1 MTNHYQPI
9 IGLEIHVEL
18 STQSKMFCQCS
29 GSWQGYETNANT
41 CPVCLGLPGALP
53 VPNRQ
58 AVERTIKIAQALG
71 CTINKR
77 SHFDRKHYFYPDL
90 PKGYQISQ
98 YDEPIGIQGSA
109 EYKVQSTKTKEYVTK
124 SARIHRVHLEEDTG
138 KLMHVGS
145 DSLVDFNRSGVPL
158 VEIVTEADF
167 RSSDEVKA
175 FLQELHTIIRYLD
188 VSDADME
195 KGSMRLEPNI
205 SVKTVQSTEDKAQSA
220 EYKVHGT
227 EYKVQ
232 GNDTKNKNPHVN
244 IGSRLL
250 DRLDPKD
257 LPKFKVEV
265 KNINSFNFVKK
276 AIDYEVKRQSELLEK
291 GETPAQ
297 ETRGWDEKKNVTVSQ
312 RTKEDAHDYR
322 YFPEP
327 DIPPME
333 FSDELLEAVR
343 LTIPELPGEKVDRY
357 VKDLGIKLSDAIQ
370 ITRESE
376 SARYFE
382 EVCNV
387 YPPTSL
393 GTGAVQ
399 STERSEKPAQVIA
412 NLIIN
417 KKISTDLPVQEFVEQ
432 AIEMSKPKETDL
444 GKLDGVIKQI
454 VATNE
459 KSVADYKAGKTNALM
474 FLVGQVMKEMR
485 GQADANVVKDT
496 ILSALKS

>member
-29 GSWQGYETNANT
+29 GSWQGYEPNANT

-138 KLMHVGS
+138 KLIHVGS

-167 RSSDEVKA
+167 RSSEEVKA

-205 SVKTVQSTEDKAQSA
+205 SVITVQNTEDKVQSA
-220 EYKVHGT
+220 EYKVQDNMIDKKHYPEIISESLG
-227 EYKVQ
+227 
-232 GNDTKNKNPHVN
+232 
-244 IGSRLL
+244 
-250 DRLDPKD
+250 RLDPKD

-276 AIDYEVKRQSELLEK
+276 AVDYEVKRQSELLEK

-297 ETRGWDEKKNVTVSQ
+297 ETRGWDEKKNITVSQ

-333 FSDELLEAVR
+333 FSDELLEAIR
-343 LTIPELPGEKVDRY
+343 ATIPELPGDKVERY

-387 YPPTSL
+387 YPSTSL
-393 GTGAVQ
+393 MTGVVQ
-399 STERSEKPAQVIA
+399 STEKSEKPAQIIA

-417 KKISTDLPVQEFVEQ
+417 KKISTDLSVQEFVEQ

-459 KSVADYKAGKTNALM
+459 KSVADYKAGKKNALM

-485 GQADANVVKDT
+485 GQADANAVKEAL
-496 ILSALKS
+496 LSALNSQ